1 MSKNY
6 KVLKQLGE
14 GTFSKAFL
22 CEKESDGFLCVIKQI
37 LIEKM
42 NEQEIS
48 DVLNESNILK
58 ILNYPYIIKFYDVF
72 ESKKPKHMINNV
84 TEYADEGDLSGK
96 INERK
101 NKNENFT
108 KSEILDYLTQKC
120 FAIKHIHD
128 KRIIHRD

>member
-6 KVLKQLGE
+6 KVLKKLGE
-14 GTFSKAFL
+14 GAFGNAFL
-22 CEKESDGFLCVIKQI
+22 CEKESDGPLCVIKQI
-37 LIEKM
+37 LTEGM
-42 NEQEIS
+42 NEQEIA

-58 ILNYPYIIKFYDVF
+58 KLNHSYIIKFYDFF
-72 ESKKPKHMINNV
+72 ESKKPKHMINIV
-84 TEYADEGDLSGK
+84 TEYADAGDLSEK
-96 INERK
+96 IMERK
-101 NKNENFT
+101 IKMKT